1 MNYQPDNLKSILEY
15 SKNLIDKSLR
25 DVCGEDLL
33 SNTYKGKGNFG
44 QLLEKYFYGYNPNS
58 KSVADFDKI
67 GMELKT
73 SPLKIINKNK
83 FRSKERLVLNI
94 INYLDIHSEN
104 FEESTFLKKNY
115 HILMIFYLYQLE
127 VDVIDYIVKIVGDW
141 KIPSVDLEIIKRDW
155 ESICEKIRDG
165 RAHEISEGD
174 TIYLG
179 ACTKGS
185 KGGNFRPQP
194 FSQIRAKQRAFS
206 FKQGYL
212 NHIIAS
218 LSNYKNDYG
227 KLISSPHELRK
238 KSFEQIVVDKFNP
251 YLGKS
256 IEEIVQ
262 GLSEK
267 TFNPD
272 SKNFFSNVTKHI
284 LGIELNQ
291 EIEEFEK
298 AGIIVKTIRLKS
310 NGLPKEDVS
319 FPNFSFL
326 EITNQDWEDSDFK
339 DIVESKFLFVFYR
352 YGKDNSLYLDKVK
365 FWNMSFKEINES
377 QRVWEFTKEII
388 NQGNIV
394 NRIKDGKRYTNFPSK
409 KFSNVSHVR
418 PHALNSKDTYPLP
431 FKDKVSGL
439 SEYTKHCFW
448 LNNSFIRDNIYL
460 ND

>member
-1 MNYQPDNLKSILEY
+1 MNYQSNDLNSILDY

-25 DVCGEDLL
+25 DVCGDELL

-44 QLLEKYFYGYNPNS
+44 QLLEKYFFGYEPNS
-58 KSVADFDKI
+58 KSVADFDKV

-73 SPLKIINKNK
+73 SPLKIINKNI

-94 INYLDIHSEN
+94 INYLDIHSEK

-115 HILMIFYLYQLE
+115 HILMIFYLYQIDVE
-127 VDVIDYIVKIVGDW
+127 VIDYIIKIVGDW
-141 KIPSVDLEIIKRDW
+141 KIPAVDLEIIKRDW
-155 ESICEKIRDG
+155 ESICEKIRKG
-165 RAHEISEGD
+165 KAHEISEGD

-179 ACTKGS
+179 ACTKGA
-185 KGGNFRPQP
+185 KGGNLRPQP

-218 LSNYKNDYG
+218 LSNHKSDYG
-227 KLISSPHELRK
+227 KLISSPLELSK
-238 KSFEQIVVDKFNP
+238 KSFEQIVVEKFNP
-251 YLGKS
+251 YLNKS
-256 IEEIVQ
+256 IEDIVQ
-262 GLSEK
+262 GLSQK
-267 TFNPD
+267 SFNPT
-272 SKNFFSNVTKHI
+272 SKNFFSNVTKYI

-319 FPNFSFL
+319 FPNFSYS
-326 EITNQDWEDSDFK
+326 EIINQDWEDSDFK

-352 YGKDNSLYLDKVK
+352 YSPSNSLYLDKVK
-365 FWNMSFKEINES
+365 FWNMSFDEINES
-377 QRVWEFTKEII
+377 QRVWEYTKEII
-388 NQGNIV
+388 IQGNIV
-394 NRIKDGKRYTNFPSK
+394 NRIKDGKRFTNFPSK
-409 KFSNVSHVR
+409 KFSKVSHVR

-431 FKDKVSGL
+431 IKDKVSGL

-448 LNNSFIRDNIYL
+448 LNNSFIRDSIYL
-460 ND
+460 KD